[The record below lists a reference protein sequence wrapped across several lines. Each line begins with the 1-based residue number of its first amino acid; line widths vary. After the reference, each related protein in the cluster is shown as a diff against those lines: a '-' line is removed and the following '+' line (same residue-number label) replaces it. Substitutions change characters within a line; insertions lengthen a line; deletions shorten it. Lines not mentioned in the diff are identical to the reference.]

1 MLLGSSQMTVSAQW
15 CLYPFHP
22 YRLQSSFTIITASLT
37 CITRILRFGIK
48 RHPSSSFDASQSKMC
63 QVESISPNHRM
74 PQSNNAH
81 GTIKHRWTKC
91 AINDY
96 NETQNL
102 RSIYQGAHM
111 YRRHDEMMIVI
122 EGKDPPPFG
131 LITPDALSPCLFTLL
146 QQLGREAVNKASSL
160 STASIKVSAP
170 NVCSL
175 SGPFQTSLW
184 VTIKLMTGLWS
195 WSFGLQEAH
204 KAQSKTAKFCCK
216 RAPYRSV

>member
-1 MLLGSSQMTVSAQW
+1 MTISAQW

-48 RHPSSSFDASQSKMC
+48 RYPSSSFDASQSKMC

-81 GTIKHRWTKC
+81 GTIKHRRTKC
-91 AINDY
+91 TINDY

-102 RSIYQGAHM
+102 RLTCQDAHVHK
-111 YRRHDEMMIVI
+111 RHDEIMIVI

-146 QQLGREAVNKASSL
+146 QQLGREGVNKASSL
-160 STASIKVSAP
+160 STASIKASAP
-170 NVCSL
+170 NVRSL
-175 SGPFQTSLW
+175 SGPCKTSLR
-184 VTIKLMTGLWS
+184 VTVQRRSGEVG
-195 WSFGLQEAH
+195 GLQEAH
-204 KAQSKTAKFCCK
+204 KT
-216 RAPYRSV
+216 PE